1 MKQYFLLSKVNLS
14 DREFDEIPELLEE
27 LEAELFEA
35 ETPIEVMSKVFG
47 NSRIKDYLVLTEFE
61 YNKFKEL

>member
-14 DREFDEIPELLEE
+14 DREFDEIPK
-27 LEAELFEA
+27 LFEA
-35 ETPIEVMSKVFG
+35 ETPVEVMSKVFG
-47 NSRIKDYLVLTEFE
+47 NSRIKDYWVLTEFE

>member
-27 LEAELFEA
+27 LDAELFEA
-35 ETPIEVMSKVFG
+35 ETPIEVMSKVFD